1 MAFWTHFCSGE
12 GLRFGTRTD
21 TSDEATGIDNPSVVL
36 FLDEEHGSLCM
47 ASSKGSRRVERA
59 TVSLNDF
66 LVSPEREPRVHILRY
81 WPAEEKTRT
90 FDLGKVRFHFHGL
103 ECCGL
108 TVEQRYSSSVTK
120 RLILTT
126 SSAPTFKQLRLG
138 PSDGLECPRK
148 YPDHHAIAE
157 SCRQIG
163 RACD

>member
-66 LVSPEREPRVHILRY
+66 LVSPEREPLTKYVDGRIRASDGRIRPSPS
-81 WPAEEKTRT
+81 PA
-90 FDLGKVRFHFHGL
+90 
-103 ECCGL
+103 
-108 TVEQRYSSSVTK
+108 
-120 RLILTT
+120 
-126 SSAPTFKQLRLG
+126 RLG
-138 PSDGLECPRK
+138 RGRLTSPR
-148 YPDHHAIAE
+148 ALF
-157 SCRQIG
+157 
-163 RACD
+163 